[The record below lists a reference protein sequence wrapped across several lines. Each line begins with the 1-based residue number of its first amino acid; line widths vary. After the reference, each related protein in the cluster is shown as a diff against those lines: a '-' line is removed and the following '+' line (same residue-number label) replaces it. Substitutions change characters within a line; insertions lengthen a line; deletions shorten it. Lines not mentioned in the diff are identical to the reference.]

1 MTTRQLPHDPYI
13 TAVVDALTA
22 AGLEPTQHW
31 TEDTEL
37 DRYRDDDLSG
47 LATMLTAVLEWDGDH
62 PALNRTEHEHGIAL
76 LWEHPAE
83 QWLWAPQKANG
94 HLEREPEFLPTLGR
108 YADPAAVVA
117 VVRALLAGEPIPDG
131 HAPYWHEA
139 DAVKRAVD
147 AWAAAETSE

>member
-1 MTTRQLPHDPYI
+1 MPDLPHDPYI
-13 TAVVDALTA
+13 TAVTNTLTTA
-22 AGLEPTQHW
+22 SLEPTEAW

-37 DRYRDDDLSG
+37 DSYRDDDLSG
-47 LATMLTAVLEWDGDH
+47 LACMLTAVLVWDGDH
-62 PALNRTEHEHGIAL
+62 PALTAPSAPHGITL

-83 QWLWAPQKANG
+83 HWMWARRERDG
-94 HLEREPEFLPTLGR
+94 RLEREPEFLPTLGR

-117 VVRALLAGEPIPDG
+117 VVRALLAGEQLPEG